1 MLNILKNT
9 TENSN
14 VIESVAKSLLIGI
27 LFLFAISSC
36 KVGPNFEK
44 SEVATAPTFR
54 YDSIQADTVVN
65 LRWWELFNN
74 DELDTLI
81 LVGLQENKDVLK
93 AASRVQQAMINVGFT
108 KADQYPG
115 FGVSAQANLG
125 NVVGGQPLSGDAGIY
140 IVGAT
145 MNWEI
150 DFWGKFR
157 RATEA
162 AKANFVASDYAK
174 RTIQIGLITAITQ
187 TYFKLLDFKWRLE
200 IAQSTVVS
208 RQRGLQII
216 SDKFDGGLVP
226 QIDLNQAQIQLSI
239 AEASVPFYQ
248 RNIAI
253 TETSLA
259 ILLGRNPYS
268 IINQFNLED
277 QVFPDDIPAGI
288 PSTLLER
295 RPDIIAAE
303 NRFHAETANVGVAEA
318 QRFPSISL
326 TGLVGGAAT
335 QQLSSAA
342 TGGFAW
348 SASAG
353 LISPLINWGKNK
365 KRAEIQREVALQS
378 AYDYENTVIQAF
390 KEVEDAL
397 ITISTTKVELA
408 ARRRQVDAAVSAR
421 DLSLDRYNGGVT
433 SYLEVIE
440 NDRSAFDAELKYSE
454 ARQQLLNSYI
464 LLYKALGGGW
474 ISVEE
479 EQATID
485 SATQN

>member
-1 MLNILKNT
+1 MLKRKK
-9 TENSN
+9 
-14 VIESVAKSLLIGI
+14 VISYIVIGLIGAI
-27 LFLFAISSC
+27 TISSC

-44 SEVATAPTFR
+44 SDVPTAATFR
-54 YDSIQADTVVN
+54 YDSLQADTVVN

-74 DELDTLI
+74 KELDSLI
-81 LVGLQENKDVLK
+81 IIGLQENKDVLQ

-115 FGVSAQANLG
+115 FGVAAQANLG
-125 NVVGGQPLSGDAGIY
+125 NIIGGQPLSGDAGIY
-140 IVGAT
+140 VAGVT
-145 MNWEI
+145 LNWEI

-162 AKANFVASDYAK
+162 AKANFVASDYAR

-187 TYFKLLDFKWRLE
+187 TYFQLLDFKWRLQ
-200 IAQSTVVS
+200 IAENTVVS

-216 SDKFDGGLVP
+216 SDKFESGIIP
-226 QIDLNQAQIQLSI
+226 KIDLNQAQIQLSI
-239 AEASVPFYQ
+239 AESSVPFYQ
-248 RNIAI
+248 RNVAT

-268 IINQFNLED
+268 ILNELSLMD
-277 QVFPDDIPAGI
+277 QEFPADIPSGI

-295 RPDIIAAE
+295 RPDIVAAE
-303 NRFHAETANVGVAEA
+303 NRFHAETANIGVAEA

-353 LISPLINWGKNK
+353 LLGPLINWGKNK

-408 ARRRQVDAAVSAR
+408 ARKRQVEAAISAR

-440 NDRSAFDAELKYSE
+440 NDRSAFDAELQYSQVM
-454 ARQQLLNSYI
+454 QQLLNSYI

-474 ISVEE
+474 ITAEE
-479 EQATID
+479 EQA
-485 SATQN
+485 ATQNQTNSNKMN

>member
-1 MLNILKNT
+1 MLENT
-9 TENSN
+9 KKKTTSN
-14 VIESVAKSLLIGI
+14 VIQNAAKNLLIGI

-44 SEVATAPTFR
+44 SEVATSPTFR
-54 YDSIQADTVVN
+54 YDSIKADTIVN

-74 DELDTLI
+74 AELDTLI

-93 AASRVQQAMINVGFT
+93 AASRVQQAMITVGFT

-187 TYFKLLDFKWRLE
+187 TYFQLLDFKWRLH
-200 IAQSTVVS
+200 IAERTVVS

-216 SDKFDGGLVP
+216 SDKFEGGLVP
-226 QIDLNQAQIQLSI
+226 QIDLNQSQIQLSI
-239 AEASVPFYQ
+239 AMASVPLYQ
-248 RNIAI
+248 RQVAQ

-259 ILLGRNPYS
+259 VLLGRNPYT
-268 IINQFNLED
+268 IISDIRLYEQD
-277 QVFPDDIPAGI
+277 FPADIPPGI
-288 PSTLLER
+288 PSSILAR
-295 RPDIIAAE
+295 RPDIQAAE
-303 NRFHAETANVGVAEA
+303 NRLHAETANIGVAEA

-397 ITISTTKVELA
+397 INISTSKLELE
-408 ARRRQVDAAVSAR
+408 ARRLQVEAAISAR
-421 DLSLDRYNGGVT
+421 DLSLERYNGGVT

-440 NDRSAFDAELKYSE
+440 NDRSAFDAELQYSQI
-454 ARQQLLNSYI
+454 RQQLLNGYT

-474 ISVEE
+474 ISAEE
-479 EQATID
+479 EQASTEEV
-485 SATQN
+485 SSN